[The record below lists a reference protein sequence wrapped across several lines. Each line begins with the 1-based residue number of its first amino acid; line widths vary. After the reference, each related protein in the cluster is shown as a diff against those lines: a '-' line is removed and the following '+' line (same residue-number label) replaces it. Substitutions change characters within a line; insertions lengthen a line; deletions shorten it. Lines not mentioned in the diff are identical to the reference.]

1 MRDILR
7 EGEGQKVVCFGDIQ
21 SGDLRELLFGDEDIS
36 EKSADLYYF
45 GSDRLVGGEKG
56 DSAFLT
62 NLLTGSAVE
71 SDSAI
76 GQLGGIRGII
86 HLTEFGVTEVST
98 TRLSPSHSNAP
109 LLH

>member
-45 GSDRLVGGEKG
+45 GSDRLVGEKE
-56 DSAFLT
+56 DSALLT